1 MVSAMTLS
9 TACLALTLCLP
20 ALRCQ
25 QQPRDPE
32 ATAEG
37 RATYLGREVAHTM
50 HWAGAGWLM
59 RRTRED
65 EENGVALRAWLAVE
79 RGQAICD
86 LGCGNGYHTLPL
98 AEAVGPDGRMFA
110 VDLQPEM
117 LVMLQQ
123 RTEEAELDNVAFVEA
138 TVDDP
143 KLPPSSCD
151 LVLMVDVY
159 HELSHPVRVMRRVRR
174 ALKEGGEVV
183 LVEFRAEDPEVPIK
197 PEHMMSKAQ
206 VIREMASHGFAL
218 SRETDD
224 LPWQHAMAF
233 APVADPPRD
242 FEPRQVLRGFGA
254 ALRGV
259 DPRVVRAFL
268 GRGAML
274 PQKLTPPPDGAASAR
289 IATDGDV
296 MVATWPDSEVTVGR
310 DQAGRWQVVAVQAK
324 PRRLDPVVR
333 DVHGFEVH
341 VDPALL
347 VGPHAEQGGRAL
359 SMLANHLER
368 ISLLVPKA
376 PLAKLRTLGIW
387 IEHEHP
393 ELSNMQ
399 YHPGRGWLEHR
410 GYDPRLAK
418 KVHIPRARA
427 LLSRAQLLKH
437 PAVVLHELAHAYHDQ
452 VLGFDDARILKAFRA
467 ARAAKTYEDVLA
479 HTGRRVRHY
488 ALTNHQ
494 EYFAEATE
502 AYLYRNDFYPFVR
515 AELQQVDPGCHALL
529 ESIWG
534 RAR

>member
-1 MVSAMTLS
+1 MALS
-9 TACLALTLCLP
+9 STILALSLFSAALP
-20 ALRCQ
+20 P
-25 QQPRDPE
+25 QQPQRPAADPE
-32 ATAEG
+32 ASPAG
-37 RATYLGREVAHTM
+37 REVYLGREVAHTM

-59 RRTRED
+59 RATRED
-65 EENGVALRAWLAVE
+65 EENGIALREWLAV
-79 RGQAICD
+79 RPGQALCD
-86 LGCGNGYHTLPL
+86 LGCGNGYHTVPL
-98 AEAVGPDGRMFA
+98 AEAVGPKGRMFA
-110 VDLQPEM
+110 VDLQPQM
-117 LVMLQQ
+117 LVMLEQ
-123 RTEEAELDNVAFVEA
+123 RTDEAELDNVEFVEA

-143 KLPPSSCD
+143 KLPADSCD

-206 VIREMASHGFAL
+206 VVREMASHGFAL

-233 APVADPPRD
+233 TPVEPRGAD
-242 FEPRQVLRGFGA
+242 FEPRQLLRGFGA

-259 DPRVVRAFL
+259 DRRVVAAFL
-268 GRGAML
+268 ARGVML
-274 PQKLTPPPDGAASAR
+274 PQKLTPPEDGAKPSLDRVDDDTWRAA
-289 IATDGDV
+289 
-296 MVATWPDSEVTVGR
+296 WPDSEVTVERAR
-310 DQAGRWQVVAVQAK
+310 DGRWQVAAVEAK
-324 PRRLDPVVR
+324 PRRLDPVR
-333 DVHGFEVH
+333 RELHGFPVF

-347 VGPHAEQGGRAL
+347 DGPHAGAGGRAL

-368 ISLLVPKA
+368 SSLLVPEKQ
-376 PLAKLRTLGIW
+376 LKDLRQLGIW
-387 IEHEHP
+387 IEHQHP

-399 YHPGRGWLEHR
+399 YHPSVGWLEHH

-418 KVHIPRARA
+418 KVHIPLARA

-452 VLGFDDARILKAFRA
+452 VLGFGDERVVKAFRA
-467 ARAAKTYEDVLA
+467 ARAARTYEDVLA

-488 ALTNHQ
+488 AMTNHK

-502 AYLYRNDFYPFVR
+502 AYFYRNDFYPFVR

-529 ESIWG
+529 EQIWG
-534 RAR
+534 PAR

>member
-1 MVSAMTLS
+1 MELTSAI
-9 TACLALTLCLP
+9 LAL
-20 ALRCQ
+20 ALGASA
-25 QQPRDPE
+25 QQPQQPADPE
-32 ATAEG
+32 ATPAG
-37 RATYLGREVAHTM
+37 RQTYLGREVAHTM

-59 RRTRED
+59 RATRED
-65 EENGVALRAWLAVE
+65 EENGLALREWLAVE
-79 RGQAICD
+79 RGQSLCD
-86 LGCGNGYHTLPL
+86 LGCGNGYHTVPL
-98 AEAVGPDGRMFA
+98 AEQIGPAGTMYA
-110 VDLQPEM
+110 VDLQPQM
-117 LVMLQQ
+117 LVMLEQ
-123 RTEEAELDNVAFVEA
+123 RTDEAELDNVEFVEA

-143 KLPPSSCD
+143 MLPADSCD

-159 HELSHPVRVMRRVRR
+159 HELSHPVRVMQRVRR

-183 LVEFRAEDPEVPIK
+183 LVEFRAEDPAVPIK

-218 SRETDD
+218 SRETDA

-233 APVADPPRD
+233 RPVDDPGPD
-242 FEPRQVLRGFGA
+242 FEARQFLRGFAA

-259 DPRVVRAFL
+259 DRRVVRAFVS
-268 GRGAML
+268 RGVML
-274 PQKLTPPPDGAASAR
+274 PPKLTPPRDGAAVALTSRDADTAR
-289 IATDGDV
+289 A
-296 MVATWPDSEVTVGR
+296 AWPDSEVTVKR
-310 DQAGRWQVVAVQAK
+310 DPAGRWLVDAVEAR

-333 DVHGFEVH
+333 DLHGFTVH

-347 VGPHAEQGGRAL
+347 VGPHSEQGGRAL

-368 ISLLVPKA
+368 ISLLVP
-376 PLAKLRTLGIW
+376 AKQLKDLRQLGIW
-387 IEHEHP
+387 IEHQHP

-399 YHPGRGWLEHR
+399 YHPSVGWLEHH

-452 VLGFDDARILKAFRA
+452 VLGFGDERVIEAFRA
-467 ARAAKTYEDVLA
+467 ARAARTYEDVLA

-488 ALTNHQ
+488 ALTNHK

-515 AELQQVDPGCHALL
+515 AELQQVDPGCHALM
-529 ESIWG
+529 ETIWG
-534 RAR
+534 QAR